1 MKRDITFQ
9 LDTQGGGMVLQRM
22 TKELIDSTANRV
34 VERANSIAAKC
45 GLDVG
50 YGSIGDV
57 GAPNSRGGLRYYAS
71 IYPAYGADADP
82 VGPRGGKRAASV
94 RHSQSWHRQ
103 IMSDAARSI
112 KVH

>member
-1 MKRDITFQ
+1 
-9 LDTQGGGMVLQRM
+9 MVLQRM
-22 TKELIDSTANRV
+22 TKQLIDETAARV
-34 VERANSIAAKC
+34 AERANSIAAKC

-50 YGSIGDV
+50 YGTVGDI

-71 IYPAYGADADP
+71 IYPATGSDADP
-82 VGPRGGKRAASV
+82 VGPRGGKRSSSV

-103 IMSDAARSI
+103 IISDAACSI